1 MSNKSPRMQL
11 KIFFEGKLDCDKVVI
26 PIRTYIENSNFTVA
40 ADIGKIKQRIIINI
54 ENYRIFFKEKLE
66 AEHANIVNFLT
77 FNGKYLELEGI
88 KNQKT
93 YL

>member
-40 ADIGKIKQRIIINI
+40 ADIGKIKQKIIINI

-66 AEHANIVNFLT
+66 A
-77 FNGKYLELEGI
+77 
-88 KNQKT
+88 
-93 YL
+93 